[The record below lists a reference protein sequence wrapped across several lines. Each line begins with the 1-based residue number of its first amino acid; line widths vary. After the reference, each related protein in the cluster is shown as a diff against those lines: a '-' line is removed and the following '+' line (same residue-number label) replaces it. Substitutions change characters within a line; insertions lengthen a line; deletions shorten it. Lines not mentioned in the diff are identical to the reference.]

1 MAYIKERQSLPV
13 PEEKQILDA
22 FKIVLDNKWL
32 LGEQEIL
39 QIFDMI
45 GVDVG
50 KIQKNE
56 DNLSFLEFI
65 YMVCKL
71 FQVDMYS

>member
-1 MAYIKERQSLPV
+1 M